1 MKWYEQERQ
10 NRRIALTVAERRNGN
25 ELHERA
31 IKLREEFED
40 MSITQSVHLAA
51 IQMGLVD
58 VEMDDGSQDDEV
70 HD

>member
-1 MKWYEQERQ
+1 MRWYEQERQ
-10 NRRIALTVAERRNGN
+10 NRRIALTVAERKNGE
-25 ELHERA
+25 ELHQRA
-31 IKLREEFED
+31 IKIREEFED

-58 VEMDDGSQDDEV
+58 VGINDGAQDVEV